1 MAELKTYGDLKKAIE
16 IIQLKQKGEKIGGVA
31 VDTILGAIPGVGA
44 SKTTFDFI
52 KAAFSKPDTK
62 KTNSW
67 LDKLDIDD
75 EMSAIVDD
83 TVENGF
89 LQMMS
94 KTIDSKPDTDSLE
107 SDFNMNDQMVD
118 YLKKEYS
125 GRTVSGVKE
134 NKSNT
139 MKKSKLKSIIKENII
154 NFLEQEDP
162 TSDNDKQKVK
172 IPSTVKPLV
181 QKLTPDIDMA
191 SFTMALGKIAKG
203 KESSLTLKEKNILTE
218 IFISLM
224 KSDDKTLI
232 QKLATVFKQIK

>member
-1 MAELKTYGDLKKAIE
+1 METYGELKQAINA
-16 IIQLKQKGEKIGGVA
+16 IKLKQKGTKIGNVA
-31 VDTILGAIPGVGA
+31 VDVALNVIPGIGA
-44 SKTTFDFI
+44 AKTTFDFI
-52 KAAFSKPDTK
+52 QAAFLKPDTK

-75 EMSAIVDD
+75 EMSSIVDD

-94 KTIDSKPDTDSLE
+94 KTIDAKSDTDPLE
-107 SDFNMNDQMVD
+107 SNFNMNDQMVD

-162 TSDNDKQKVK
+162 TPDNDKQKVK

-232 QKLATVFKQIK
+232 QKLATIFKQIK

>member
-1 MAELKTYGDLKKAIE
+1 METYGELKQAINA
-16 IIQLKQKGEKIGGVA
+16 IKLKQKGTKIGNVA
-31 VDTILGAIPGVGA
+31 VDVALGAIPGIGA
-44 SKTTFDFI
+44 AKTTFDFV

-94 KTIDSKPDTDSLE
+94 KTIDSKSDTDPLE

-139 MKKSKLKSIIKENII
+139 MKKSELKSFIKENII
-154 NFLEQEDP
+154 NLLEQEEP
-162 TSDNDKQKVK
+162 TPNTDKQKVK

-181 QKLTPDIDMA
+181 QQLDPDIDMA
-191 SFTMALGKIAKG
+191 TFTMALGKIAKG
-203 KESSLTLKEKNILTE
+203 KEGSLTLKEKNLLTE
-218 IFISLM
+218 IFIALM
-224 KSDDKTLI
+224 KSDDKALI
-232 QKLATVFKQIK
+232 QKLATVFKQIQ